1 MCGYLTVYV
10 CLCSVHRVIRL
21 PSEQQNDSSTQN
33 SPTSGGSGGIGIV
46 ANRPDSGGTVPTIFL
61 LSRSCPDKTS
71 QNLH

>member
-33 SPTSGGSGGIGIV
+33 SPTWSKNI
-46 ANRPDSGGTVPTIFL
+46 L
-61 LSRSCPDKTS
+61 LKIEKRFRAAKGLKKERKQGRC
-71 QNLH
+71 